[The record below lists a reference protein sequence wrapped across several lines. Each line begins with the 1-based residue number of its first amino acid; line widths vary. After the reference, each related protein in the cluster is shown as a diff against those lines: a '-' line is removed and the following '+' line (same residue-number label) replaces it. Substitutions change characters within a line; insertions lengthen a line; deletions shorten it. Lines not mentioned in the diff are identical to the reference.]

1 MTTINKMTY
10 DDRNPGPVWD
20 RLNKVAGFNRLME
33 FKPSGLAKDNPN
45 YHVPNSQFRYV
56 LIRNV

>member
-1 MTTINKMTY
+1 MTY